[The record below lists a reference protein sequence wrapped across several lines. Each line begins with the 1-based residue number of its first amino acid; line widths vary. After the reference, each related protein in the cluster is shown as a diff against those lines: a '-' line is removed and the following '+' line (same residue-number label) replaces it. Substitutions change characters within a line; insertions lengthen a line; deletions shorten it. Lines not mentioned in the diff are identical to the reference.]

1 MHWSRPLPTSAAY
14 RILDTEIDAGH
25 QRDRARSMGA
35 EALIGLIEASGLRGR
50 GGGGFPLAKKL
61 ATARAAAAGGSA
73 YVVANA
79 YDADPGSPLS
89 RTILLKRPELVIE
102 GLAIAAS
109 AIGATSGY
117 VYLHPEAAAA
127 REGVERAIEAARAGL
142 GDLVVEI
149 ALGPGGFLGG
159 EETALLAVLES
170 RRAMARQRPP
180 YPAIQGLLLRPT
192 LISSAETLAA
202 LPLIVRDGADAFKRL
217 GTAASPGTKL
227 VSVTGAVAS
236 PGVYEVAFGTTLGQI
251 VERAG
256 GSSGQRLKGLH
267 VGGPTGGILN
277 ATRTTVAFDYETL
290 KAAGTHL
297 GSAQVRVIGADV
309 CIVNE
314 AAKLFAYLA
323 RETCGIC
330 VPCRVGTKR
339 VGGILEGISS
349 DLGRADDLPWLGEL
363 ADHLDK
369 FSLCGFGITSAS
381 ILRTTTTEFADD
393 YHLHISERRCPTGT
407 CTPARSRRYETM
419 AQP

>member
-1 MHWSRPLPTSAAY
+1 MPTSAPY
-14 RILDTEIDAGH
+14 RILDTDVNAAHE
-25 QRDRARSMGA
+25 RERARTMGPDA
-35 EALIGLIEASGLRGR
+35 LIALIGASGLRGR
-50 GGGGFPLAKKL
+50 GGGGFPLAQKL

-89 RTILLKRPELVIE
+89 RTILLKKPELVIE

-109 AIGATSGY
+109 AVGATSGY
-117 VYLHPEAAAA
+117 VYLHPEAVAA
-127 REGVERAIEAARAGL
+127 RKGVERALEAARAGL
-142 GDLVVEI
+142 GDLVIEV
-149 ALGPGGFLGG
+149 ALGPGGFMGG

-192 LISSAETLAA
+192 VISSAETLAA
-202 LPLIVRDGADAFKRL
+202 LPLIVRDGAEAFRRV

-236 PGVYEVAFGTTLGQI
+236 AGVYEIAFGETLGEI
-251 VERAG
+251 VQRAG
-256 GSSGQRLKGLH
+256 GGAGKPLKGLH

-277 ATRTTVAFDYETL
+277 ATRTDVVFDYETL
-290 KAAGTHL
+290 RVAGTHL

-323 RETCGIC
+323 KETCGIC

-339 VGGILEGISS
+339 VGGILEGIYS
-349 DLGRADDLPWLGEL
+349 DLGRDDDLPWLGEL

-369 FSLCGFGITSAS
+369 FSLCGFGITSAT
-381 ILRTTTTEFADD
+381 ILRTTMGEFADD
-393 YHLHISERRCPTGT
+393 YRVHITERRCPTGT
-407 CTPARSRRYETM
+407 CAPARARRYETM

>member
-1 MHWSRPLPTSAAY
+1 MPTSAAY
-14 RILDTEIDAGH
+14 RLLDIELNASH
-25 QRDRARSMGA
+25 ERDRARAMGA
-35 EALIGLIEASGLRGR
+35 EALIALIEASGLRGR
-50 GGGGFPLAKKL
+50 GGGGFPLARKL

-89 RTILLKRPELVIE
+89 RTILLKKPELVVE

-109 AIGATSGY
+109 AVGATSGY
-117 VYLHPEAAAA
+117 IYLHPEALAA
-127 REGVERAIEAARAGL
+127 RKGVERALEAARAGL

-149 ALGPGGFLGG
+149 ALGTGGFMGG
-159 EETALLAVLES
+159 EESALIAVLES

-192 LISSAETLAA
+192 VISSAETLAA
-202 LPLIVRDGADAFKRL
+202 LPLIVRDGADAFKRV

-236 PGVYEVAFGTTLGQI
+236 PGVYEIAFGATLGEI
-251 VERAG
+251 VQRAG
-256 GSSGQRLKGLH
+256 GAAGGQFKGLH

-277 ATRTTVAFDYETL
+277 ATRADVVFDYETL

-297 GSAQVRVIGADV
+297 GSAQVRVLGADV
-309 CIVNE
+309 CVVNE
-314 AAKLFAYLA
+314 AAKLFDYLA
-323 RETCGIC
+323 KETCGIC

-339 VGGILEGISS
+339 VEGILEGIYS

-381 ILRTTTTEFADD
+381 ILRTTMTEFAED
-393 YHLHISERRCPTGT
+393 YRMHISERRCPTGT
-407 CTPARSRRYETM
+407 CRPARSRRYETM